1 MLPGV
6 YHYQGGPGPDRFD
19 RMAAIESWVERGT
32 KPTRIVA
39 SHQTNG
45 KIDRTRPL
53 CPFGQVARWNGTGNT
68 NDEANFSCVEEIVD
82 TTVR

>member
-6 YHYQGGPGPDRFD
+6 YHCQGGPGPDRFD